1 MGFFQSIIEF
11 FTMICDLILNTVQTL
26 FTVLGYIFTAQVFLG
41 NVVWIFPPF
50 FASAFVLFV
59 AILVVR
65 FILLK

>member
-11 FTMICDLILNTVQTL
+11 FTMICDLILNTIQTL
-26 FTVLGYIFTAQVFLG
+26 FTVLGYIFSAQVFLS

-50 FASAFVLFV
+50 LASAFVLFV
-59 AILVVR
+59 SILVIR